1 LRESGLLSGIITIL
15 REVRDPRQVNAQHD
29 LADILFVAL
38 ACFVCGGKTCVDMA
52 DFAKSWLRELREIVD
67 LEFGAPSHDTFSR
80 VFRLLDPEEL
90 SKAFGRCMEA
100 VGRELGLGGSP
111 GVVAIDGKALRR
123 GYEAG
128 RAFMPPLMVNV
139 FDAQTRLSLAQA
151 RAPGGNEIK
160 AGLDL
165 LKAVVLK
172 GCTLTAD
179 ALYCRSDVAEAVRA
193 QRAHYALALKANQP
207 LLLAEAQAAFAR
219 AGDSVQTFE
228 TREAGH
234 GRLERR
240 SGSVAPASWM
250 STTYGFPGLAAIG
263 RIETERTTASGKT
276 TLETRYVALS
286 RRMHPR
292 EMLEVVRTHW
302 TVENQLHWPLDVV
315 FYEDDARSRKDYAPE
330 NLAVIRR
337 LAFNILRAHPDTIPT
352 GRKMR
357 RAALDKDFF
366 FELFA
371 YMR

>member
-1 LRESGLLSGIITIL
+1 MSGIITIL
-15 REVRDPRQVNAQHD
+15 REVRDPRQVNARHD
-29 LADILFVAL
+29 LGDILFVAL
-38 ACFVCGGKTCVDMA
+38 ACFVCGGKSCVDMA
-52 DFAKSWLRELREIVD
+52 DFAKSRLAALREIVD

-90 SKAFGRCMEA
+90 SRAFGRCLEA

-139 FDAQTRLSLAQA
+139 FDAQTRLSLGQA

-160 AGLDL
+160 AGLAL
-165 LKAVVLK
+165 LKALVLK

-179 ALYCRSDVAEAVRA
+179 ALYCRSDVAEAIRD

-219 AGDSVQTFE
+219 AGDSVQMFE
-228 TREAGH
+228 TRQRRH
-234 GRLERR
+234 GRQERR
-240 SGSVAPASWM
+240 SGAVIAISQM
-250 STTYGFPGLAAIG
+250 QTTYGFPGLAAIG
-263 RIETERTTASGKT
+263 RIEAERTTAGGKT

-286 RRMHPR
+286 RRLHPR
-292 EMLEVVRTHW
+292 KMLEVVRMHW
-302 TVENQLHWPLDVV
+302 TVENQLHWSLDVV
-315 FYEDDARSRKDYAPE
+315 FDEDHARSRKDYAPE

-337 LAFNILRAHPDTIPT
+337 WARNIITAHPDQASP
-352 GRKMR
+352 GRKMK

>member
-1 LRESGLLSGIITIL
+1 MWESVRLSGIITIL
-15 REVRDPRQVNAQHD
+15 REVHDPRQVNAQHD
-29 LADILFVAL
+29 LGDMLFVAL

-52 DFAKSWLRELREIVD
+52 DFAKARLVELREIID

-80 VFRLLDPEEL
+80 VFRLLDPQEL
-90 SKAFGRCMEA
+90 SKAFGLCLKA
-100 VGRELGLGGSP
+100 IGRELGLGGSP
-111 GVVAIDGKALRR
+111 GVVAIDGKSLRR

-139 FDAQTRLSLAQA
+139 FDAETRLSLAQA

-165 LKAVVLK
+165 LKGLALK
-172 GCTLTAD
+172 GCTVTAD
-179 ALYCRSDVAEAVRA
+179 ALYCRSDVAQAVRD

-207 LLLAEAQAAFAR
+207 LLLAEAQAAFER
-219 AGDSVQTFE
+219 AGDSAQTFE

-234 GRLERR
+234 GRRERR
-240 SGSVAPASWM
+240 GGAVIAVSQM
-250 STTYGFPGLAAIG
+250 KTTYGFPGLAAIG
-263 RIETERTTASGKT
+263 RIEAERTTANGKT

-286 RRMHPR
+286 QRLRPR
-292 EMLEVVRTHW
+292 KMLEVVRTHW
-302 TVENQLHWPLDVV
+302 TVENQLHWTLDVV
-315 FYEDDARSRKDYAPE
+315 FDEDDARSRKDYGPE

-337 LAFNILRAHPDTIPT
+337 LALNILRAHPDDIPP